1 MAVYYPN
8 SNATFIHIPKTGG
21 ESLNRWSMENNMLFD
36 TKQKHCTVSQART
49 IWTNIGLT
57 FTFVRNPFDRM
68 VSIFHFIGQEA
79 KKRAAHHY
87 DKLMENYYELGFE
100 NWLCE
105 YSAEAD
111 TPYVR
116 GFKNWKHSFD
126 WYSSPKTYDYWIEDN
141 VDIVIKL
148 EQTDKDKVLSE
159 ILNTQ
164 VILPHE
170 NRSTR
175 SNYKD
180 YYNKHTRKIVETM
193 FWNDLEKYGYEY

>member
-1 MAVYYPN
+1 MYYPN

-21 ESLNRWSMENNMLFD
+21 ESLNRWSMKNNILFD
-36 TKQKHCTVSQART
+36 TQQKHCTVSQART
-49 IWTNIGLT
+49 IWKNIGLT

-79 KKRAAHHY
+79 KKRATHHY
-87 DKLMENYYELGFE
+87 DRLMENYYELGFE
-100 NWLCE
+100 NWLYE
-105 YSAEAD
+105 YSAGAD

-141 VDIVIKL
+141 VDLVIKL

-164 VILPHE
+164 VTLPHE

-180 YYNKHTRKIVETM
+180 YYNEHTRNIVETM